1 MKTYGEVWESK
12 LQERMMFIQEF
23 MRAHGPWPSGTMLS
37 YVGEATFGDTCFWSS
52 CRWHVAP
59 AGDWFE
65 LLVHEYFC
73 GLRRGT
79 NNCDAVFGSCKYVSL
94 NAVRWIGIREK
105 VIHGWLATI
114 CVRINQG
121 NFQVNRDIN
130 HFTQIPGNNNV
141 RKLECSISEE
151 TESNRT
157 CGGSRQNPSTTT
169 RTSPDDV
176 YDVHAKTHH
185 ESGLGPEET
194 GSDSDSASETGME
207 MDGTIKE

>member
-1 MKTYGEVWESK
+1 MSRQQIERHQYQQLRKLAQDTKHGIPVAKEYKGASKLHSGLMERLNFAPANALLTLSIGEDNFYVSLWDALMKTFDPGEVWESK
-12 LQERMMFIQEF
+12 LQERMIFIQEF

-37 YVGEATFGDTCFWSS
+37 YVGEATFGDTCFWSY

-94 NAVRWIGIREK
+94 NAFRWKGIREK
-105 VIHGWLATI
+105 VIHGWLAAI

-130 HFTQIPGNNNV
+130 HFTQ
-141 RKLECSISEE
+141 
-151 TESNRT
+151 
-157 CGGSRQNPSTTT
+157 
-169 RTSPDDV
+169 TS
-176 YDVHAKTHH
+176 
-185 ESGLGPEET
+185 G
-194 GSDSDSASETGME
+194 
-207 MDGTIKE
+207 